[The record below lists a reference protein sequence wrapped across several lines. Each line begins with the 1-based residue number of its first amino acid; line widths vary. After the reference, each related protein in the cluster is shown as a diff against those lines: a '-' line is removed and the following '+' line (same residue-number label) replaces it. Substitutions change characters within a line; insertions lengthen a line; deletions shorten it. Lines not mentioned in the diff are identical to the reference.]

1 MSIASNVLVVSQL
14 RGLTNNELCGIMIME
29 TEIGGTMIKIAQALQ
44 AQKALAAEITHRR
57 GLETQKAWS
66 YRSMETP
73 DAEMK
78 ANFDF
83 DKNHEEVKK
92 LSRLHTKLGQA
103 ISRTNLEMDIK
114 GLSEKDIAELEE
126 WV

>member
-1 MSIASNVLVVSQL
+1 M
-14 RGLTNNELCGIMIME
+14 
-29 TEIGGTMIKIAQALQ
+29 KISQALQ
-44 AQKALAAEITHRR
+44 AQKALSAEITHLR

-78 ANFDF
+78 PNFDF
-83 DKNHEEVKK
+83 EKNHTEIKK

-103 ISRTNLEMDIK
+103 IARTNLELNLV
-114 GLSEKDIAELEE
+114 GLDERDIAELEE

>member
-1 MSIASNVLVVSQL
+1 M
-14 RGLTNNELCGIMIME
+14 
-29 TEIGGTMIKIAQALQ
+29 KISQALQ
-44 AQKALAAEITHRR
+44 AQKALSAEISHLR

-66 YRSMETP
+66 YRSLETP

-78 ANFDF
+78 PNFDF
-83 DKNHEEVKK
+83 DLNHETIKK

-103 ISRTNLEMDIK
+103 IARTNLELDCI
-114 GLSEKDIAELEE
+114 GLDEKDIAELRE

>member
-1 MSIASNVLVVSQL
+1 M
-14 RGLTNNELCGIMIME
+14 
-29 TEIGGTMIKIAQALQ
+29 KISQALQ
-44 AQKALAAEITHRR
+44 AQKALSAEIAHLR
-57 GLETQKAWS
+57 GLEQQKAWS

-78 ANFDF
+78 PNFDF
-83 DKNHEEVKK
+83 EKNHTEVKK

-103 ISRTNLEMDIK
+103 IARTNLELDVV
-114 GLSEKDIAELEE
+114 GLDNSDLSGLEE

>member
-1 MSIASNVLVVSQL
+1 VKKDM
-14 RGLTNNELCGIMIME
+14 
-29 TEIGGTMIKIAQALQ
+29 KISQALQ
-44 AQKALAAEITHRR
+44 AQKAISAEISHLR
-57 GLETQKAWS
+57 GLEQQKAWS

-78 ANFDF
+78 PNFDF
-83 DKNHEEVKK
+83 EKNHENVKR

-103 ISRTNLEMDIK
+103 IARTNLEQDLI
-114 GLSEKDIAELEE
+114 GLNEKDISELEE

>member
-1 MSIASNVLVVSQL
+1 M
-14 RGLTNNELCGIMIME
+14 
-29 TEIGGTMIKIAQALQ
+29 KISQALQ
-44 AQKALAAEITHRR
+44 GQKALSAEISHLRS
-57 GLETQKAWS
+57 LEQQKAWS

-78 ANFDF
+78 PNFDF
-83 DKNHEEVKK
+83 EKNHTEIKK

-103 ISRTNLEMDIK
+103 IARTNLEQDLI
-114 GLSEKDIAELEE
+114 GLNEGDIAELEE

>member
-1 MSIASNVLVVSQL
+1 M
-14 RGLTNNELCGIMIME
+14 
-29 TEIGGTMIKIAQALQ
+29 KISQALQ
-44 AQKALAAEITHRR
+44 AQKALSAEISHLR

-66 YRSMETP
+66 YRSLETP

-78 ANFDF
+78 PNFDF
-83 DKNHEEVKK
+83 DLNHETIKK

-103 ISRTNLEMDIK
+103 IARTNLELDLV
-114 GLSEKDIAELEE
+114 GLSERDIAELGE

>member
-1 MSIASNVLVVSQL
+1 MWYNIGRMV
-14 RGLTNNELCGIMIME
+14 
-29 TEIGGTMIKIAQALQ
+29 IGGKMKISQALQ
-44 AQKALAAEITHRR
+44 AQKALSAEVTHLR

-73 DAEMK
+73 NAEVMPNF
-78 ANFDF
+78 NFDL
-83 DKNHEEVKK
+83 NHENIKK

-103 ISRTNLEMDIK
+103 IARTNLEIDLV
-114 GLSEKDIAELEE
+114 GLDTRDIAELEE